1 MDGVGITLPAKVEP
15 VKPGLLPMVLGLAL
29 PALAEQIFNFVVG
42 LNDTW
47 LANNL
52 PHEGGRDVAP
62 AATAAVGT
70 ISYLLWF
77 IGLII
82 GAVATGSTALISRA
96 KGARHKRLA
105 NSVCG
110 QSVTASLVM
119 GILLGA
125 VLYVFARTWVSLA
138 GLSPDG
144 RAFALSYLRM
154 LSFSLP
160 FMTVLFV
167 ANACLRGA
175 GDSLTPAVAM
185 IAVNIINAAFSFGLT
200 YGWWGLPKMGFNG
213 IAAGTVIAYIVGG
226 VLQFI
231 VLVSGRGGLR
241 LHWHRL
247 YPHWNTLKRIFRIG
261 IPAGVEGLLIWV
273 AQFTIVI
280 VINKMDNTSVT
291 AAAHLNAVKI
301 EAFSYLPGW
310 AFATAAATLVGQ
322 SLGMKDPGRAR
333 RGTYLA
339 YALGGG
345 IMTLCGIAFILFGH
359 HFAHWMLPN
368 QPEIAALTAKC
379 LFITGFIQ
387 SGFAASMIFSGALRG
402 AGDTVVVMAIN
413 LCSTIVLR
421 LAGALF
427 VVFYLKGGLAAV
439 WIVLASE
446 LFLRGVMA
454 WVRFEQGGWK
464 YKEV

>member
-1 MDGVGITLPAKVEP
+1 MSRAVLNDEKVAAP
-15 VKPGLLPMVLGLAL
+15 STGLLRAVLVLAV
-29 PALAEQIFNFVVG
+29 PALAEQIFNFFVG

-52 PHEGGRDVAP
+52 PKEAGRDVAP

-77 IGLII
+77 IGLIVS
-82 GAVATGSTALISRA
+82 AVGTGSTALISRA
-96 KGARHKRLA
+96 KGSRHKRLA

-110 QSVTASLVM
+110 QSVSASLVL
-119 GILLGA
+119 GILLGV
-125 VLYVFARTWVSLA
+125 VLYVFARMWVSLA

-144 RAFALSYLRM
+144 RVFALSYLRM
-154 LSFSLP
+154 LAFSLP

-175 GDSLTPAVAM
+175 GDALTPAIAM
-185 IAVNIINAAFSFGLT
+185 VVVNIINMALSFGLT
-200 YGWWGLPKMGFNG
+200 YGWWGLSKMGFNG
-213 IAAGTVIAYIVGG
+213 IAAGTVIAYVVGG
-226 VLQFI
+226 LLQFV
-231 VLVSGRGGLR
+231 VLVSGRAGMR

-247 YPHWNTLKRIFRIG
+247 YPHWHTLKRIFRIG

-280 VINKMDNTSVT
+280 VINKMDETSTT

-333 RGTYLA
+333 RGTYVA

-345 IMTLCGIAFILFGH
+345 VMTLCGVAFILFGH
-359 HFAHWMLPN
+359 HFARWMLPN
-368 QPEIAALTAKC
+368 QPAIAALTAKC

-402 AGDTVVVMAIN
+402 AGDTMVVMAIN
-413 LCSTIVLR
+413 LFSTIVLR
-421 LAGALF
+421 FAGVLF
-427 VVFYLKGGLAAV
+427 VVFYLNQGLVAV
-439 WIVLASE
+439 WIVLAGE
-446 LFLRGVMA
+446 LFLRGIMVWA
-454 WVRFEQGGWK
+454 RFEQGGWK